1 VTEITGSGKKVLFE
15 ESQAFRH
22 PGVWAL
28 VAIPICGAW
37 FAAIWQLLL
46 GRNFGDNPAP
56 DWVLLAVVAV
66 VGVLLPLWLA
76 TLRLVTRVDEDGVDV
91 RFRPPLAGRRFP
103 FEEIESCDEVRYL
116 PIREFGGWGIRWGGR
131 RGDVAVE
138 LTLTNGYRFA
148 VGSQQPDEL
157 DAAIQHRL
165 DQRAAAVRPSAT

>member
-131 RGDVAVE
+131 RVTGLRWDPSSRMNWMPRSSTVSTRE
-138 LTLTNGYRFA
+138 
-148 VGSQQPDEL
+148 P
-157 DAAIQHRL
+157 
-165 DQRAAAVRPSAT
+165 RPPGPPPLEPT

>member
-1 VTEITGSGKKVLFE
+1 VTASTPSGKRILFE

-28 VAIPICGAW
+28 VAIPIVGSW
-37 FAAIWQLLL
+37 TAAIWQLAL
-46 GRNFGDNPAP
+46 GRDFGDNPAP
-56 DWVLLAVVAV
+56 DWILAVLVVV
-66 VGVLLPLWLA
+66 VGIVLPLWLA
-76 TLRLVTRVDEDGVDV
+76 ALRLVTLVDEDGVDV
-91 RFRPPLAGRRFP
+91 RFHPPLAGRRFP
-103 FEEIESCDEVRYL
+103 FDEVESCDEVRYL

-157 DAAIQHRL
+157 AAAIQGRL
-165 DQRAAAVRPSAT
+165 DERAATSEPPTT

>member
-1 VTEITGSGKKVLFE
+1 VTATTGSPKTAPFE

-37 FAAIWQLLL
+37 FAAVWQLVL

-56 DWVLLAVVAV
+56 DWVLFVVVAV

-76 TLRLVTRVDEDGVDV
+76 TLRLVTRVDQEAVEV
-91 RFRPPLAGRRFP
+91 RFHPPLAGRRFP
-103 FEEIESCDEVRYL
+103 FGEIESCDEVRYL

-157 DAAIQHRL
+157 AAAIQDRL
-165 DQRAAAVRPSAT
+165 EERAAAAQSPAT